1 MEARMALVKIK
12 KLHPDAIIP
21 EYKKHGDSGFD
32 LHCLKDMVVPANS
45 TALLP
50 TGLAFCVPD
59 GFEMQ
64 VRMRSGAAL
73 KTPLIVAN
81 APGTIDSGYRGE
93 ICIIARNTGSTD
105 FLVKKGE
112 RIAQGVIT
120 PVEKAF
126 FEVVDELPASERGEA
141 AFGSTGNN

>member
-1 MEARMALVKIK
+1 MAQVKIK
-12 KLHPDAIIP
+12 KLHPDAVIP

-32 LHCLKDMVVPANS
+32 LHCLADTVVPANS
-45 TALLP
+45 VALLS
-50 TGLAFCVPD
+50 TGLAFCVPE

-73 KTPLIVAN
+73 KTPLLVAN
-81 APGTIDSGYRGE
+81 APGTVDSGYRGE
-93 ICIIARNTGSTD
+93 VCILVRNASSTD

-112 RIAQGVIT
+112 RIAQGVIA
-120 PVEKAF
+120 PVEKAI
-126 FEVVDELPASERGEA
+126 FEVVDDLPQSERGDA